1 MPDLIITNK
10 PDPISLSDLSNK
22 DIETLQELQMLFE
35 KEIMDLR
42 NPFQV
47 IFCMSSVLIVCIL
60 AKLCGYTT
68 SKEIEVFWEN
78 NLKWIEDHLF
88 FTDCPCGISTLNAM
102 PITASILPNF

>member
-60 AKLCGYTT
+60 AKLCGYTVT
-68 SKEIEVFWEN
+68 CQGF
-78 NLKWIEDHLF
+78 
-88 FTDCPCGISTLNAM
+88 
-102 PITASILPNF
+102 